1 MIERRI
7 SYKAWTKI
15 DFEDPRF
22 KIRIN
27 QYVEAKYLKAIIA
40 VNIVL
45 LHRLVHMMLASKY
58 SLYYYIIDSR
68 PKKVHVNSSSLQVE
82 TEGPKAPFEANI
94 VLL

>member
-15 DFEDPRF
+15 DFEDPRL

-27 QYVEAKYLKAIIA
+27 QYVKAKYLKAIIA

-45 LHRLVHMMLASKY
+45 LHRLVHMMLA
-58 SLYYYIIDSR
+58 
-68 PKKVHVNSSSLQVE
+68 
-82 TEGPKAPFEANI
+82 G
-94 VLL
+94 